1 MRLRGGGRSWIR
13 KTVKAASKKERQRK
27 KRNIDNTNLRA
38 SVKLDPA
45 SVPPALLLQ
54 TELEHQAEQ
63 WLLGGCR
70 PEALPTVEPLK
81 AIEAAKLR
89 LQAMPDKP
97 PRAPRTIKDRQAEE
111 DDAMRV
117 DADDRGDGDDVG
129 SKGSRSIRPGRGLNS
144 AASSRK
150 AAHIKQGP
158 RSNGKR
164 GGMRLRGGA
173 PGDSEDE
180 SSSVVSDDSSSVV
193 SSSSSSA
200 FALPV
205 ATNLPAKRST
215 AAEDARTRASE
226 PPPRSPAP
234 PASASTGKQ
243 ASGIGDLSEELSHLG
258 LGKRT
263 PRAEPAASVNQAR
276 ADTTTAPKAGRGAS
290 AAPTRRSD
298 AIAANEPGED
308 DSGGFEMASATSSQ
322 VSGPSDED
330 QTGASSSGE
339 EGLSDGSSSERESS
353 ADEEL
358 SSSTDDDM
366 PDSSLNAYGSEES
379 AGIGGQQP
387 SSKVMC
393 VRRDVCW
400 CACVSVCVFVER
412 ESHGIGVQ

>member
-1 MRLRGGGRSWIR
+1 M
-13 KTVKAASKKERQRK
+13 
-27 KRNIDNTNLRA
+27 
-38 SVKLDPA
+38 
-45 SVPPALLLQ
+45 
-54 TELEHQAEQ
+54 
-63 WLLGGCR
+63 
-70 PEALPTVEPLK
+70 
-81 AIEAAKLR
+81 
-89 LQAMPDKP
+89 
-97 PRAPRTIKDRQAEE
+97 
-111 DDAMRV
+111 
-117 DADDRGDGDDVG
+117 
-129 SKGSRSIRPGRGLNS
+129 
-144 AASSRK
+144 
-150 AAHIKQGP
+150 
-158 RSNGKR
+158 
-164 GGMRLRGGA
+164 
-173 PGDSEDE
+173 
-180 SSSVVSDDSSSVV
+180 
-193 SSSSSSA
+193 
-200 FALPV
+200 
-205 ATNLPAKRST
+205 
-215 AAEDARTRASE
+215 
-226 PPPRSPAP
+226 
-234 PASASTGKQ
+234 
-243 ASGIGDLSEELSHLG
+243 
-258 LGKRT
+258 
-263 PRAEPAASVNQAR
+263 NQAR

>member
-1 MRLRGGGRSWIR
+1 MQLLMLLVLFAAGHAGPAGLTACGPHAPGQAGLAAAVAVRLPFRALPPPPDSGSARCGGMPAAVGATDGGAMRLRGGGRSWIR

-226 PPPRSPAP
+226 PPPPLP
-234 PASASTGKQ
+234 ST
-243 ASGIGDLSEELSHLG
+243 
-258 LGKRT
+258 
-263 PRAEPAASVNQAR
+263 
-276 ADTTTAPKAGRGAS
+276 
-290 AAPTRRSD
+290 TRV
-298 AIAANEPGED
+298 GEHR
-308 DSGGFEMASATSSQ
+308 Q
-322 VSGPSDED
+322 
-330 QTGASSSGE
+330 
-339 EGLSDGSSSERESS
+339 
-353 ADEEL
+353 
-358 SSSTDDDM
+358 
-366 PDSSLNAYGSEES
+366 
-379 AGIGGQQP
+379 AGIGN
-387 SSKVMC
+387 
-393 VRRDVCW
+393 W
-400 CACVSVCVFVER
+400 
-412 ESHGIGVQ
+412 